1 MKNIL
6 AVLPFVA
13 MTFLSWG
20 VYGPLLH
27 EGKHAMEN
35 SSLRPFVGVGIAYF
49 FIAVLVPVL
58 MLRRGEKGFWS
69 VGGTL
74 LSFLAG
80 SVGALGALGVILALT
95 AGGKPVFVM
104 PVVFGFAPVVNTLV
118 TSWLSK
124 TFDQINPR
132 FLAGMAA
139 VALGAV
145 GVLVFKPAT
154 PAPAA
159 NHAAAHSTSHT
170 DKAATTP
177 DASDSS
183 EAKSDSSETKEETN
197 STAAT
202 TDATATTDAKSE
214 EKSSDSATKQEGSSS
229 EKTEEKVA
237 EKEEGDA
244 ASDHE
249 STTTS
254 LSAKPAA
261 STASSSASSLN
272 LRVIGSLIMAALCWG
287 SYGPFLHIG
296 QMKMGGSRLRP
307 FCCVGLA
314 YFIIAVALPLLI
326 LSAWQEPGK
335 WTFSGTLWSIAAGSA
350 GALGALGIILAFNY
364 GGKPIYVMPLIF
376 GFAPVVNTLT
386 TMITSGTLQQG
397 NLLFFASLAVVIAGA
412 VTVLIF
418 APKPKPH
425 AAPAK

>member
-27 EGKHAMEN
+27 EGKHAMEE

-49 FIAVLVPVL
+49 IIAVIVPIL
-58 MLRRGEKGFWS
+58 MLQKGEKGHWS

-118 TSWLSK
+118 TSYLSK
-124 TFDQINPR
+124 TFDQINPK
-132 FLAGMAA
+132 FLAGMLA

-145 GVLVFKPAT
+145 GVLVFKPVAPT
-154 PAPAA
+154 PAP
-159 NHAAAHSTSHT
+159 H
-170 DKAATTP
+170 K
-177 DASDSS
+177 DASHLEVKPTSWAAQESS
-183 EAKSDSSETKEETN
+183 EGASETKPEESQRDATPSATAAN
-197 STAAT
+197 ESASKSETQNPETQNPETQKAGTSTAA
-202 TDATATTDAKSE
+202 
-214 EKSSDSATKQEGSSS
+214 
-229 EKTEEKVA
+229 VA
-237 EKEEGDA
+237 
-244 ASDHE
+244 SPP
-249 STTTS
+249 S
-254 LSAKPAA
+254 P
-261 STASSSASSLN
+261 LN
-272 LRVIGSLIMAALCWG
+272 SRVIGALIMAALCWG

-314 YFIIAVALPLLI
+314 YFLIAVAVPLLI
-326 LSAWQEPGK
+326 LSVWNEPGR
-335 WTFSGTLWSIAAGSA
+335 WTMSGTVWSIAAGSA
-350 GALGALGIILAFNY
+350 GALGALGIILAFNF

-386 TMITSGTLQQG
+386 TMATAGTMTAVSVP
-397 NLLFFASLAVVIAGA
+397 FMCSLAVVITGA

>member
-1 MKNIL
+1 MKNIV

-13 MTFLSWG
+13 MTFVSWG

-27 EGKHAMEN
+27 EGKHAMEE

-49 FIAVLVPVL
+49 IIAVIVPVL
-58 MLRRGEKGFWS
+58 MLRKGEKGHWS

-118 TSWLSK
+118 TSYLSK
-124 TFDQINPR
+124 TFDQINPK
-132 FLAGMAA
+132 FLAGMLA

-154 PAPAA
+154 PAPKP
-159 NHAAAHSTSHT
+159 HDDTSHAEVKPASLLLLQ
-170 DKAATTP
+170 DNAAP
-177 DASDSS
+177 SA
-183 EAKSDSSETKEETN
+183 EAKQDE
-197 STAAT
+197 A
-202 TDATATTDAKSE
+202 
-214 EKSSDSATKQEGSSS
+214 
-229 EKTEEKVA
+229 KTEEAGKPEA
-237 EKEEGDA
+237 AQEEPAKEEN
-244 ASDHE
+244 
-249 STTTS
+249 
-254 LSAKPAA
+254 AKPADEPANTSAAKEEAKPAVEGESKPEATKNAAA
-261 STASSSASSLN
+261 SAPSPLN
-272 LRVIGSLIMAALCWG
+272 SRVIGALIMAALCWG

-314 YFIIAVALPLLI
+314 YFLIAVAVPLLI
-326 LSAWQEPGK
+326 LSVWNEPGR
-335 WTFSGTLWSIAAGSA
+335 WTMSGTAWSIAAGSA
-350 GALGALGIILAFNY
+350 GALGALGIILAFNF

-386 TMITSGTLQQG
+386 TMATAGTMSAVSVP
-397 NLLFFASLAVVIAGA
+397 FICSLGVVITGA

>member
-1 MKNIL
+1 MKNII
-6 AVLPFVA
+6 AVLPFIA
-13 MTFLSWG
+13 MTFVSWG

-27 EGKHAMEN
+27 EGKHAMEE

-49 FIAVLVPVL
+49 IIAVIVPVI
-58 MLRRGEKGFWS
+58 MLRKGEKGHWS

-118 TSWLSK
+118 TSYLSK
-124 TFDQINPR
+124 TFDQINPK
-132 FLAGMAA
+132 FLAGMLA

-154 PAPAA
+154 PPAKPHTDAASHVEVKPAALISQETEAPAA
-159 NHAAAHSTSHT
+159 
-170 DKAATTP
+170 DKPAEQQ
-177 DASDSS
+177 D
-183 EAKSDSSETKEETN
+183 N
-197 STAAT
+197 
-202 TDATATTDAKSE
+202 
-214 EKSSDSATKQEGSSS
+214 ATKPADSQPSQE
-229 EKTEEKVA
+229 A
-237 EKEEGDA
+237 E
-244 ASDHE
+244 AS
-249 STTTS
+249 
-254 LSAKPAA
+254 KPTAPV
-261 STASSSASSLN
+261 ASSPLN
-272 LRVIGSLIMAALCWG
+272 SRVIGALIMAALCWG

-314 YFIIAVALPLLI
+314 YFLIAVAVPLLI
-326 LSAWQEPGK
+326 LSVWNEPGR
-335 WTFSGTLWSIAAGSA
+335 WTMSGTIWSIAAGSA
-350 GALGALGIILAFNY
+350 GALGALGIILAFNF

-386 TMITSGTLQQG
+386 TMATAGTMTAVSVP
-397 NLLFFASLAVVIAGA
+397 FMCSLAVVITGA

>member
-13 MTFLSWG
+13 MTFISWG

-27 EGKHAMEN
+27 EGKHAMEE

-49 FIAVLVPVL
+49 IIAVIVPVI
-58 MLRRGEKGFWS
+58 MLRKGEKGHWS

-118 TSWLSK
+118 TSYLSK
-124 TFDQINPR
+124 TFDQINPK
-132 FLAGMAA
+132 FLAGMLA

-145 GVLVFKPAT
+145 GVLIFKPAT
-154 PAPAA
+154 PAAKPH
-159 NHAAAHSTSHT
+159 NDAAHV
-170 DKAATTP
+170 
-177 DASDSS
+177 
-183 EAKSDSSETKEETN
+183 E
-197 STAAT
+197 
-202 TDATATTDAKSE
+202 
-214 EKSSDSATKQEGSSS
+214 
-229 EKTEEKVA
+229 
-237 EKEEGDA
+237 
-244 ASDHE
+244 
-249 STTTS
+249 
-254 LSAKPAA
+254 AKPAA
-261 STASSSASSLN
+261 FIPQESASSTAEAKPEEPKQDEGKATEPATAPTSETPKTDLPSTDAAASPSEATSTETAEAKPTEKPETPKAETPAASSPLN
-272 LRVIGSLIMAALCWG
+272 SRVIGALIMAALCWG

-314 YFIIAVALPLLI
+314 YFLIAVAVPLAI
-326 LSAWQEPGK
+326 LSVWNEPGQ
-335 WTFSGTLWSIAAGSA
+335 WTVSGTAWSIAAGSA
-350 GALGALGIILAFNY
+350 GALGALGIILAFNF

-386 TMITSGTLQQG
+386 TMATAGTMSAVSVP
-397 NLLFFASLAVVIAGA
+397 FICSLAIVITGA

>member
-1 MKNIL
+1 MKNII
-6 AVLPFVA
+6 AVLPFIA
-13 MTFLSWG
+13 MTFVSWG

-27 EGKHAMEN
+27 EGKHAMEE

-49 FIAVLVPVL
+49 IIAVIVPVI
-58 MLRRGEKGFWS
+58 MLRKGEKGHWS

-118 TSWLSK
+118 TSYLSK
-124 TFDQINPR
+124 TFDQINPK
-132 FLAGMAA
+132 FLAGLLA

-145 GVLVFKPAT
+145 GVLVFKPAMPPAKPHT
-154 PAPAA
+154 DPASHVEVKPASLINQETEAPAA
-159 NHAAAHSTSHT
+159 
-170 DKAATTP
+170 DKPAEQEAN
-177 DASDSS
+177 AS
-183 EAKSDSSETKEETN
+183 K
-197 STAAT
+197 T
-202 TDATATTDAKSE
+202 TDSQPSQEADAP
-214 EKSSDSATKQEGSSS
+214 
-229 EKTEEKVA
+229 KTSV
-237 EKEEGDA
+237 
-244 ASDHE
+244 
-249 STTTS
+249 
-254 LSAKPAA
+254 PAA
-261 STASSSASSLN
+261 SSPLN
-272 LRVIGSLIMAALCWG
+272 SRVIGALIMAALCWG

-314 YFIIAVALPLLI
+314 YFLIAVAVPLLI
-326 LSAWQEPGK
+326 LSVWNEPGR
-335 WTFSGTLWSIAAGSA
+335 WTMGGTLWSIAAGSA
-350 GALGALGIILAFNY
+350 GALGALGIILAFNF

-386 TMITSGTLQQG
+386 TMATAGTMTAVSVP
-397 NLLFFASLAVVIAGA
+397 FMCSLAVVITGA